1 MTSKNI
7 SKYLSNYAEVE
18 ISALATFPKA
28 ISFNHVVV
36 IPAYKENADFIHRF
50 NHSNLAQ
57 SHALVICVIN
67 QPETEENK
75 EQQQNLYNE
84 AIKLGEVVWHV
95 DKMSLVSL
103 NNSNSNLLLVNR
115 FKTPIP
121 IKEGVGLAR
130 KIGADIALSLINK
143 RIVKSRWIY
152 STDADAHLPS
162 DYFSVLND
170 VNVNMNNTEDGK
182 KTSDKMCVAY
192 CFNFSHQSTN
202 EVIHQANK
210 LYETALRYYVAGL
223 AYAKSEYAF
232 YTIGSILVFDA
243 HAYASVRGFPK
254 KSAGEDFYL
263 LNKIAKLGKVK
274 FIVNSTIL
282 LDARESDRVPFGTG
296 PAVSHIMA
304 LEKQNNEYCY
314 YHPKS
319 FEALKTL
326 LSAYK
331 SLWEYK
337 GNIDDWYTQLPVYIT
352 EVLLT
357 IGLSNFVEKQQNASQ
372 AQFNKQLST
381 WFDAFKTLKF
391 IHGMRVTAYN
401 DIPLKE
407 IVKDCCF
414 Y

>member
-7 SKYLSNYAEVE
+7 TKYLSNYAEVE
-18 ISALATFPKA
+18 TSALATFPKSM
-28 ISFNHVVV
+28 SFNHVVV

-50 NHSNLAQ
+50 INSNLAQ

-67 QPETEENK
+67 QPYTEENK

-84 AIKLGEVVWHV
+84 AIKQGEVVWHF
-95 DKMSLVSL
+95 DKVSLVSL
-103 NNSNSNLLLVNR
+103 NNSNSYLLLVNR
-115 FKTPIP
+115 YDTPIP

-130 KIGADIALSLINK
+130 KIGADIALFLISK
-143 RIVKSRWIY
+143 YIVKNSWIY
-152 STDADAHLPS
+152 STDADAHLPN
-162 DYFSVLND
+162 DYFTAPI
-170 VNVNMNNTEDGK
+170 NVGDKANNTENAK
-182 KTSDKMCVAY
+182 IASHKSDVAY
-192 CFNFSHQSTN
+192 CFNFTHQSTN
-202 EVIHQANK
+202 KVIHQANK

-223 AYAKSEYAF
+223 TYAKSEYAF

-263 LNKIAKLGKVK
+263 LNKIAKLGNVK
-274 FIVNSTIL
+274 FLANSTIL

-304 LEKQNNEYCY
+304 LEKLNNEYCY

-326 LSAYK
+326 LLAYK